1 MQNVNLKNYI
11 VNTSILVFSI
21 ITILVIIES
30 FLRIKNHFI
39 IDYDI
44 EMWKYSKYLKIPDK
58 NKKINHIHK
67 KNTSAKLQ
75 NVEISTNSLGMRGDD
90 KDIENWKSSD
100 LRILLLGSSI
110 TLGWGVENQKV
121 LNKIIEKNAKENNLR
136 WSTLNAAVGNYN
148 TERYI
153 NYFFEYNQ
161 SLEPDII
168 IIQYFINDAEILKP
182 NRGNIITRN
191 FHLGVM
197 LWRYFS
203 LFKDE
208 LNRKNISQYYEE
220 IYKVEK
226 NSKIVNKNLN
236 KMQNYCLKKQIRCI
250 LVYTP
255 DIDLLKSGY
264 DFNFIRN
271 YMQKLT
277 KEIGMEFFDV
287 TNAIKNKIN
296 LKMTNVEYKDRHP
309 NSTGHEI
316 MGKEIYKLLVN

>member
-1 MQNVNLKNYI
+1 MQNRNLKNYI
-11 VNTSILVFSI
+11 INVFILVFSVI
-21 ITILVIIES
+21 SILVVVET

-39 IDYDI
+39 IDYDV
-44 EMWKYSKYLKIPDK
+44 EMWKYSKYLKIPHK

-67 KNTSAKLQ
+67 KNSSAKLQ
-75 NVEISTNSLGMRGDD
+75 NVEISTNSLGMRGNE
-90 KDIENWKSSD
+90 KDIENWKSAD
-100 LRILLLGSSI
+100 LKILLLGSSI

-136 WSTLNAAVGNYN
+136 WFTLNAAVGNYN

-161 SLEPDII
+161 NLEPDII
-168 IIQYFINDAEILKP
+168 LIQYFINDAEILEQ

-226 NSKIVNKNLN
+226 NKKIVSKNLD
-236 KMQNYCLKKQIRCI
+236 KMQNYCYKNQIRCI

-264 DFNFIRN
+264 DVDFIKN
-271 YMQKLT
+271 YIQKIT

-287 TNAIKNKIN
+287 TNAINNKID
-296 LKMTNVEYKDRHP
+296 LKMTNVDYKDRHP
-309 NSTGHEI
+309 NSIGHEI
-316 MGKEIYKLLVN
+316 MGKEIYKFLVN

>member
-1 MQNVNLKNYI
+1 MQNQNLKNYI
-11 VNTSILVFSI
+11 INVFILVFSVI
-21 ITILVIIES
+21 SILVVVET

-39 IDYDI
+39 IDYDV
-44 EMWKYSKYLKIPDK
+44 EMWKYSKYLKIPHR

-67 KNTSAKLQ
+67 KNSSAKLQ
-75 NVEISTNSLGMRGDD
+75 NVEISTNSLGMRGNEE
-90 KDIENWKSSD
+90 DIENWKSAD
-100 LRILLLGSSI
+100 LKILLLGSSI

-136 WSTLNAAVGNYN
+136 WFTLNAAVGNYN

-161 SLEPDII
+161 NLEPDII
-168 IIQYFINDAEILKP
+168 LIQYFINDAEILEQ

-226 NSKIVNKNLN
+226 NKKIVSKNLD
-236 KMQNYCLKKQIRCI
+236 KMQNYCYKNQIRCI

-264 DFNFIRN
+264 DFDFIKN
-271 YMQKLT
+271 YIQKIT

-287 TNAIKNKIN
+287 TNAINNKIN

-309 NSTGHEI
+309 NSIGHEI
-316 MGKEIYKLLVN
+316 MGKEIYKFLVN